1 VLQSAPGSPRPRV
14 LLGNLEPMVRMG
26 MAAVLGDDGVEIV
39 GQEERP
45 AALLLMAGHL
55 RPDVVLLDLGRSDSR
70 ELGARLRLASP
81 ETTVILWARDEDAME
96 VFDPDSPTP
105 RRFHREQ
112 LTEELRGELIACH
125 ARPSIPQVEE

>member
-55 RPDVVLLDLGRSDSR
+55 RPDAVLLDLGRADSR
-70 ELGARLRLASP
+70 ELGDRVRRASP
-81 ETTVILWARDEDAME
+81 QTTVILWARDEDAME
-96 VFDPDSPTP
+96 VFDPGSPTP
-105 RRFHREQ
+105 RRFHRE
-112 LTEELRGELIACH
+112 LPEELRGELIACH